1 MNCFFHEDIIA
12 CDQCSAC
19 GKKICH
25 LCREEVDS
33 KVFCK
38 ECFEKKFPLIQEKD
52 DNVPEKNIESSQTK
66 QQNQFSSQKKY
77 NDLAIVSFSLS
88 VASIFFHVI
97 GAIPAIV
104 TGVIAR
110 NQIKKSDPPQKGDEF
125 ALAGIIIGSIF
136 LAMWSTVICIYVSMY
151 GSFVLTMCTAFL
163 AGVGD

>member
-1 MNCFFHEDIIA
+1 MNCYFHEDIIA

-25 LCREEVDS
+25 LCREEVES
-33 KVFCK
+33 KVYCK
-38 ECFEKKFPLIQEKD
+38 ECYEKKFPPIQEKID
-52 DNVPEKNIESSQTK
+52 IAPEKKVEVDTK
-66 QQNQFSSQKKY
+66 NQINRIPSQKKY
-77 NDLAIVSFSLS
+77 NDLSIISFSLS

-136 LAMWSTVICIYVSMY
+136 LAMWSTVICIYVSIY

-163 AGVGD
+163 AGFGD